1 DTVLYSLTSPPSE
14 FDYGCFG
21 PCACAIF
28 VGSPLLGTFVLRKAR
43 VDPLYTWY
51 DVVDVHWRF
60 SNQTRQLSITGAG
73 FYRRGGEVMALEELA
88 LDLSFDGGPLQ
99 HFTSGLRSPGAPFP
113 EISTRISLHGEYC
126 FDSLLVVDAK
136 PYSGT

>member
-1 DTVLYSLTSPPSE
+1 MNVPRALVLVALASAILSIPAAQAQTSLPDTVLYSLTSPPSE
-14 FDYGCFG
+14 FDYGCFC
-21 PCACAIF
+21 PCASAIF
-28 VGSPLLGTFVLRKAR
+28 VRSPLLGTFVLRKAR

-60 SNQTRQLSITGAG
+60 PNQTRQLSITGAG

-99 HFTSGLRSPGAPFP
+99 HFT
-113 EISTRISLHGEYC
+113 
-126 FDSLLVVDAK
+126 
-136 PYSGT
+136 